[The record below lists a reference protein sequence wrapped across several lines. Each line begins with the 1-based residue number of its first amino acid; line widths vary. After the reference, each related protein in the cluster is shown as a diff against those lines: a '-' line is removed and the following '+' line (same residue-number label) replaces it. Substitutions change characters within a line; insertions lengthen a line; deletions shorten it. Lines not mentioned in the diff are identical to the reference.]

1 MPKTSHCK
9 AHTDWMQMKS
19 NKQSID
25 WPVDSFKKYVTLIAS
40 TPEPMIQFCDTGQ
53 RMPILTAV
61 N

>member
-9 AHTDWMQMKS
+9 AHTDWTQMKS

-25 WPVDSFKKYVTLIAS
+25 WPVDSFKKYVTLIGS
-40 TPEPMIQFCDTGQ
+40 RPEPMIQLCDTGQ

>member
-1 MPKTSHCK
+1 
-9 AHTDWMQMKS
+9 MKS

-25 WPVDSFKKYVTLIAS
+25 WTVDSFKKYVTLIGS
-40 TPEPMIQFCDTGQ
+40 TPEPMIQLCDTGQ

>member
-1 MPKTSHCK
+1 
-9 AHTDWMQMKS
+9 MKS

-25 WPVDSFKKYVTLIAS
+25 WPVDSFKKYVTLIGS
-40 TPEPMIQFCDTGQ
+40 TPEPMIQLCDTGQ